1 LRKKAREIVVA
12 CPPSMLLQGQD
23 EMETRFGLTF
33 EILDKAYLTEARQA
47 RGFGVNPWTTHPR
60 FLVSQRLLIDETYA
74 APLRDWRPGCCW

>member
-1 LRKKAREIVVA
+1 
-12 CPPSMLLQGQD
+12 
-23 EMETRFGLTF
+23 
-33 EILDKAYLTEARQA
+33 LTEVRQA